1 MDRAC
6 FRRNCKLVSGRA
18 EVVSAGAE
26 DLVLGVVC
34 VGWLREGRG
43 KCLEFAAKWFTFPR
57 KTNGNSGKANIPQGK
72 CLGFAVKRFTFPG
85 RTGKNGENFQSINN
99 KSLLVP
105 HNKKPPC
112 FPHSHNRR

>member
-6 FRRNCKLVSGRA
+6 FRKSREPVSG
-18 EVVSAGAE
+18 GAE
-26 DLVLGVVC
+26 GLVLGVVC
-34 VGWLREGRG
+34 VFFFGGGG

-72 CLGFAVKRFTFPG
+72 CLKFAVKRFTFPG
-85 RTGKNGENFQSINN
+85 RTGKNGENFQSTNS

-105 HNKKPPC
+105 HNKKIPL
-112 FPHSHNRR
+112 FPA

>member
-34 VGWLREGRG
+34 VGGLREGGRRKAPRIRG
-43 KCLEFAAKWFTFPR
+43 KMVHFPR
-57 KTNGNSGKANIPQGK
+57 KKRRNGGKINIFGGK
-72 CLGFAVKRFTFPG
+72 
-85 RTGKNGENFQSINN
+85 
-99 KSLLVP
+99 VP
-105 HNKKPPC
+105 
-112 FPHSHNRR
+112 